1 MMLGTR
7 MAATDLSLVSNH
19 SRDVERII
27 NIVCARM
34 ITTQELRAG
43 VAFAC
48 AAQNA
53 ALRSAMQ
60 FSADEDF
67 AKELDVQDPLRSFR
81 ERFHLPSGKNG
92 KPLIYFAGNSLG
104 LMPKSAK
111 EIVEQELH
119 DWATLGVAA
128 HLEGKTP
135 WYSYH
140 ETLRDPAARLVG
152 AKTNEVICMN
162 SLTVNLHLMMAT
174 FYRPTKSRFKI
185 LMEDPAFPSDTY
197 AIKTQIVHHGL
208 NPKDAL
214 MLASPRKGELTAQ
227 TEDVLDLIN
236 KHAKE
241 LAVVLIGGVNF
252 FTGQLFDIPTITAAA
267 QKHGITVGVDL
278 AHAIGNVPL
287 SLHDWNVDFAVWCS
301 YKYLNAG
308 PGAVAGAF
316 VHERHATNTDLPR
329 LAGWFGNDPNT
340 RFRMQLEPEFIPV
353 PSADG
358 WQVSNP
364 PILAMAPL
372 RASLAIFDEAG
383 GMKSLREKSIRLTNY
398 LQFLLESGLDGQV
411 KKALT
416 IITPRKENERGCQLS
431 ILVHE
436 HGKEVFGKL
445 EAAGVTCDFRE
456 PNVIRVAPTPL
467 YNTFHEVWRFTH
479 ILADRQ

>member
-1 MMLGTR
+1 M
-7 MAATDLSLVSNH
+7 H
-19 SRDVERII
+19 
-27 NIVCARM
+27 
-34 ITTQELRAG
+34 
-43 VAFAC
+43 
-48 AAQNA
+48 
-53 ALRSAMQ
+53 

-67 AKELDVQDPLRSFR
+67 AKQLDAGDALRAFR
-81 ERFHLPSGKNG
+81 ERFHLPLGKNG

-111 EIVEQELH
+111 QIVEQELH

-140 ETLRDPAARLVG
+140 ETLREPTARLVG
-152 AKTNEVICMN
+152 AKPNEVICMN

-197 AIKTQIVHHGL
+197 AIKTQIVHHEL
-208 NPKDAL
+208 NPKKVL
-214 MLASPRKGELTAQ
+214 ISASPRKGELTVR
-227 TEDVLDLIN
+227 TEDVLNLME
-236 KHAKE
+236 KHAAE

-267 QKHGITVGVDL
+267 QKHGIIMGVDL

-316 VHERHATNTDLPR
+316 VRERHATNTNLPR

-353 PSADG
+353 ASADG
-358 WQVSNP
+358 WQISNP
-364 PILAMAPL
+364 PILSMAPL
-372 RASLAIFDEAG
+372 RASLALFEEAG
-383 GMKSLREKSIRLTNY
+383 MEALRQKSIKLTSY
-398 LQFLLESGLDGQV
+398 LQFLLESEPDGRSQKRYTV
-411 KKALT
+411 
-416 IITPRKENERGCQLS
+416 ITPRQANQRGCQLS
-431 ILVHE
+431 IKAQDHPKGL
-436 HGKEVFGKL
+436 FGKL
-445 EAAGVTCDFRE
+445 EAAGVKCDFRE
-456 PNVIRVAPTPL
+456 PNVIRAAPTPL
-467 YNTFHEVWRFTH
+467 YNTFHEVWRFAR
-479 ILADRQ
+479 ILH